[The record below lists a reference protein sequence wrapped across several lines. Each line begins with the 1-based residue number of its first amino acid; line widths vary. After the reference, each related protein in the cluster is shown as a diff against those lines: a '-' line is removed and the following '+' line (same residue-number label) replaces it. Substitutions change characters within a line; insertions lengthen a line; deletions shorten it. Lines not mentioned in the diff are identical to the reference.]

1 VILLGIKFP
10 LAVFLGVLLLLFRQ
24 MNYGAELMRNQYPFS
39 FIIYYIPAVFLYTG
53 VLAASYRS
61 YARGRVQWKG
71 RKYRAAASTVP
82 GNQDNH
88 TK

>member
-1 VILLGIKFP
+1 
-10 LAVFLGVLLLLFRQ
+10 
-24 MNYGAELMRNQYPFS
+24 MNYGAELVRNQYPFS

-71 RKYRAAASTVP
+71 REYRAATSRVA
-82 GNQDNH
+82 GDQDTH
-88 TK
+88 AK